1 MLIINAN
8 QEQKRVF
15 NKLIQEMNAQVVW
28 NGRFIIMGDRLVL
41 EGFVRSLF
49 LHFDIQKA
57 EVQFMD
63 LPTDDEEEIDL
74 TDYPELEDL
83 ITMAVYAFD
92 KWGVL
97 KGVHAGQ
104 DVAQLDQ
111 MFGLILGAYDLESV
125 FSEDK
130 LEFYQSGMLITYEDV
145 IETVLNFTGVKIKTQ
160 SLKMPDVG
168 SQNDETQTAAFGQ
181 NTAFSGVN
189 AASAESLADKGAAS
203 AGSLTGKKASAKD
216 RADKNMVEENNRK
229 AERIE
234 KYHARIGVLDRLS
247 DLQKK
252 TLERDIRYD
261 KLLSEDEKEELL
273 YPIKDY
279 ERQQK
284 MNTAASMSGTVTNG
298 SENGWQT
305 GAAVPRDEK
314 AAAERIEKYHARI
327 GVLDRLSDLQKKTL
341 ERDIRNDKLLT
352 EPEKEELLY
361 PIRDYELQE
370 KMSAGQFTSG
380 TIKNVSGDGW
390 QTGAAAPRDEKAA
403 AERIEKY
410 HARIGVLDRLSDL
423 QKKALERD
431 IRTDKLLNE
440 SEKEELLYPIRDYE
454 LQQQAYGTKNMSE
467 SDRNA
472 LENAQNSDADGE
484 AVSARNEAVAADR
497 IEKYHARISVLDRLS
512 DLQKKTLARDIRN
525 DRLLYDSEKKD
536 LLFPIQDFEYQE
548 KLNEIDKALKE
559 NGSYE
564 FIKKLI
570 DKTEKEDLFEK
581 TKQDILAK
589 LHELRAQ
596 IGQQEVREIMEKFP
610 LHVERAEYEEL
621 MENLSPYEDV
631 DFGEYKERLRS
642 MRETLEI
649 KEISN
654 MLMHSQKRDR
664 SDYMKLLR
672 DIEEKDFVEEN
683 ASPYVEQILE
693 WVSELDEEKL
703 KKLVANS
710 GAMDFHTASSVY
722 ETIRQESFLP
732 KLRESALA
740 VVSKRLEEI
749 SLNECWLLVRALK
762 KMMTGVIQ
770 TNPRHHFYPADK
782 ILSKT
787 VKPEDIRLI
796 HSAVSAYAEKRG
808 RFEYPLL
815 MVDTSK
821 ECNGRDG
828 MLLTSE
834 HIFYSTRL
842 NGYQIPIS
850 AVKSIYVSAGLLK
863 NRVITAEEVNG
874 VKHKLPYAVEAE
886 EMTNWS
892 KVLDSFVRFLQGR
905 NQSEKQKLSYESME
919 GEDAVCCK
927 RCGCI
932 YHESGVCP
940 ECGYKKNER
949 MIGIVR

>member
-111 MFGLILGAYDLESV
+111 MFGLILGAYDLESA

-145 IETVLNFTGVKIKTQ
+145 IETVLKFPGVKIKTQ

-168 SQNDETQTAAFGQ
+168 SQSDETQTAALGL
-181 NTAFSGVN
+181 NTAFSGIN
-189 AASAESLADKGAAS
+189 AASAGSPAGKEASS

-216 RADKNMVEENNRK
+216 RADKNMEEENNRK

-261 KLLSEDEKEELL
+261 KLLSEEEKEELL

-279 ERQQK
+279 ERQQN
-284 MNTAASMSGTVTNG
+284 MNAAVSMSGTVTNG
-298 SENGWQT
+298 SENGRQT

-314 AAAERIEKYHARI
+314 AAAERIEK
-327 GVLDRLSDLQKKTL
+327 
-341 ERDIRNDKLLT
+341 
-352 EPEKEELLY
+352 
-361 PIRDYELQE
+361 
-370 KMSAGQFTSG
+370 F
-380 TIKNVSGDGW
+380 
-390 QTGAAAPRDEKAA
+390 
-403 AERIEKY
+403 

-454 LQQQAYGTKNMSE
+454 LQQQAYGTKNMPE

-472 LENAQNSDADGE
+472 FENAQNSDADGE

-654 MLMHSQKRDR
+654 MLMHSQKRNR

-672 DIEEKDFVEEN
+672 DIEEKDFAEEN

-693 WVSELDEEKL
+693 WVSELDEAKL

-722 ETIRQESFLP
+722 ETIRQGSFLP

-740 VVSKRLEEI
+740 VVSKRLEEL

-762 KMMTGVIQ
+762 KTMTGVIQ

-949 MIGIVR
+949 IKE